1 MSLMAL
7 LVLSRS
13 DCFRKNEVEGTTESV
28 VMEDIGPDNVF
39 LEGEMARNN
48 YCLGL

>member
-1 MSLMAL
+1 MDLT
-7 LVLSRS
+7 VLSRPG
-13 DCFRKNEVEGTTESV
+13 CFKSYGVKGTTESV